1 MAKTKYTWTDDE
13 APLNT
18 GSVNRPARFDLRMD
32 CSTRARTHRI
42 FTSIR
47 ELTGMDKR
55 RDRKSYADVW
65 EEKALLALEHIVRR
79 VKNGSK
85 ADRAYFLSLF
95 ERLPPEDYARAQY
108 ERLKARFER
117 MGANRKAVKNER
129 G

>member
-1 MAKTKYTWTDDE
+1 MKTKYTWTDDE

-18 GSVNRPARFDLRMD
+18 GSLNRPARFNLRMN

-42 FTSIR
+42 FKNIR
-47 ELTGMDKR
+47 EMTGMNKR
-55 RDRKSYADVW
+55 KDRTSYADVW

-95 ERLPPEDYARAQY
+95 EKLPPEDYARAQY
-108 ERLKARFER
+108 ERLKARFE
-117 MGANRKAVKNER
+117 GKSEKRKAVKK
-129 G
+129 